1 MSYCLRRRP
10 WKRRQSVKVEGDVM
24 LRPERLGG
32 TGLHLEK
39 VGPALRRIRQERGL
53 TQRDLAKRAG
63 LTPAMVSSYERG
75 KRLPSLRSL
84 SYLLGALHAHLWHL
98 ERTAHH
104 LR

>member
-1 MSYCLRRRP
+1 MRRRV
-10 WKRRQSVKVEGDVM
+10 VKVENDTF

-32 TGLHLEK
+32 TSLHLAS
-39 VGPALRRIRQERGL
+39 VGPALRRIRQVRGL
-53 TQRDLAKRAG
+53 TQRDLAQRAG

-84 SYLLGALHAHLWHL
+84 SYLLGALNAHLWHL
-98 ERTAHH
+98 ERTAYH

>member
-1 MSYCLRRRP
+1 
-10 WKRRQSVKVEGDVM
+10 VKVENDTF

-32 TGLHLEK
+32 TGLHLDS
-39 VGPALRRIRQERGL
+39 VGPALRRIRQVRGL
-53 TQRDLAKRAG
+53 TQRDLAQRAG

-84 SYLLGALHAHLWHL
+84 SYLLAALHAHLWHL